1 MGSVTIRETS
11 QVGEA
16 YSLIEYEFSD
26 AQDFLAWDEI
36 RRDSLKAA
44 VKNFVG
50 GFDERFEEPSPTIT
64 DIQVKKKVKET
75 KH

>member
-16 YSLIEYEFSD
+16 YSSIEYEFSD
-26 AQDFLAWDEI
+26 AQDYLAWDEI

-50 GFDERFEEPSPTIT
+50 GFDFSEETPADNVTEIKVT
-64 DIQVKKKVKET
+64 KKKDKL
-75 KH
+75 H